1 MVGAFENSTAFN
13 KDIES
18 WDTNEVIK
26 LRSMFIGSS
35 TFNQNLS
42 KWCVKKFPWNQ
53 ISFRLTLHYKAKTNP
68 IGVIVFERW

>member
-1 MVGAFENSTAFN
+1 
-13 KDIES
+13 
-18 WDTNEVIK
+18 
-26 LRSMFIGSS
+26 MFIGSS